1 MGVVAART
9 VTLFNGTVVVG
20 IAVQDRLHVRNRAV
34 LPVVVPVM
42 ATQAKFSRL
51 RYELLRIF

>member
-1 MGVVAART
+1 MGVVATRA
-9 VTLFNGTVVVG
+9 VTLFKGTVVVG

-34 LPVVVPVM
+34 LTVVVPVM
-42 ATQAKFSRL
+42 APQAKFSRL